1 MDIMKEDQVKGNP
14 AENIE
19 SMEFETTPTANETGG
34 ETGRKV
40 MVMEWH
46 TCGVCLEEMVDTD
59 LLTHSLCGALLCGE
73 CLESSKQHT
82 VKEDGRMP
90 CPVSN
95 TNNFSFFPGLF
106 HLFSRAFFVFF
117 PGFFRF
123 FPGLFSFFSR
133 AFSFFSRAFS
143 QNVRQIV
150 RQTYCTMYFTAFF
163 TSYTC
168 TCIQ

>member
-1 MDIMKEDQVKGNP
+1 MDTMKEDQVKGNT

-19 SMEFETTPTANETGG
+19 SMECETTPTANETSGGSG

-46 TCGVCLEEMVDTD
+46 TCGVCLEEMVDND
-59 LLTHSLCGALLCGE
+59 LLTHTVCGALLCGE

-95 TNNFSFFPGLF
+95 T
-106 HLFSRAFFVFF
+106 
-117 PGFFRF
+117 
-123 FPGLFSFFSR
+123 
-133 AFSFFSRAFS
+133 
-143 QNVRQIV
+143 
-150 RQTYCTMYFTAFF
+150 C
-163 TSYTC
+163 
-168 TCIQ
+168 